1 MNNKLI
7 ACALLLASLPGMNVS
22 ADAPE
27 WQMKTAPMMTPWSSQ
42 IDTSC
47 PLPEYP
53 RPQMVRDEGWL
64 NLNGIWELRKGV
76 PEEAYSAGFDYDKS
90 ILVPYPIESALSGVM
105 EKGDEQCYWYRRSFT
120 VPETM
125 KGKRLL
131 LHFGAV
137 DWEAKA
143 YVNGKEVGR
152 HTGGYDPFFFDIT
165 DAVNPDAAEQE
176 LAVYIYD
183 NTGVQGQ
190 MTGKQSKNPSI
201 CWYTCS
207 SGIWQTVWLEAAPES
222 YITSLEMEPTL
233 SQNWLNLKV
242 TASEAGGSVDVSVKD
257 RDGKEVA
264 TLTDGVAGNILRIT
278 VPDAHVWSPS
288 DPYLYDVDIT
298 LKKNGKAVDKV
309 SSYFGMRKIEVKTVD
324 GFPRIFL
331 NGEQI
336 FQIGPL
342 DQGFWPDGLH
352 TPPSEEAMLYD
363 IRTTK
368 DLGFNMIRKHIKV
381 EPDRWYYLC
390 DREGVLVWQDLPSG
404 NVVKGYEEIAK
415 ANFKDEAVR
424 IVNALKNHP
433 SIVHWV
439 VFNEGWGQFDTPEV
453 TTLVQNNVNRLSP
466 SRFGKASLICNAS
479 GWTDHEIG
487 DIIDTHSYPHPSC
500 PTHASRAAVC
510 GEMGGITLKEPGHIW
525 PGGDFQYTVVE
536 TKSDFTDY
544 FNMLCDEIK
553 DLYYMGLN
561 ASVYTQIADVEI
573 EKNGFLTYDR
583 KVLKTDNPAKIRAK
597 ILEVLDMPNS
607 DMKTIPVISTSATHR
622 YKWRYSFSSDVPR
635 HWQEKGFDDS
645 SWPLGE
651 AAFGA
656 NVGSSQNL
664 VGTEWNTRDIVMRRW
679 FKLGELTPEAIDA
692 MRFVIFHD
700 EDIEIYING
709 VWAASRG
716 GYTGGYVPV
725 DISDQAKAAIRP
737 GEWNLIALRGRQSSG
752 GQIMDLGI
760 SIFGDFD
767 IEYTEDYSDYTPTEF
782 SEFTEPTSPVAP
794 AFKKVTATDFS
805 HTADRSNVAWGDIDN
820 DGNLELLY
828 SGRHNHLNGGCDRT
842 LIYKHNGDGNFTT
855 VSNNIATCYYADPVW
870 LDFDNDGNLDLFM
883 PGLNNRDYDCDN
895 IRYISSYLYRN
906 DGNGNFTDVNADE
919 AFGIAPIYNPLD
931 GGRSRHWV
939 STGDYNNDGYTDIAV
954 IGHDDYIGTDYNGDP
969 IIRNDRRV
977 LSLYKNLEGKGFE
990 LQKLPLDG
998 NAPIPGLTRGSV
1010 YFADFD
1016 NDGRL
1021 DIMTSGY
1028 GPLEGNLH
1036 IYWNNGD
1043 GTFSEMPGR
1052 FFGSYDSSCMPADL
1066 NGDGLTDILVTG
1078 YANYGSGNSKEIF
1091 IYRNNGNRKFSL
1103 VPRTECGFEGVDG
1116 ATPDVA
1122 DVNGDGLPDILIGG
1136 HGSEHEITTWLY
1148 LNCGDF
1154 VFEPF
1159 GGWYNDPFG
1168 KKFSFDRISHGNSHF
1183 VDYNNDGR
1191 LDAWSMGWAQA
1202 SSCGKDCGASLY
1214 TNTSEAVNN
1223 APGVP
1228 ENLKVTYDAARGE
1241 FTFSWD
1247 APEDDN
1253 TPTAA
1258 LRYNLYLRKA
1268 GDTSCYMTI
1277 PADLASGRLKVTE
1290 LTAAI
1295 APTHYS
1301 LSIAANDNAQYEWGV
1316 QAIDNGKAAGRFAT
1330 STFNPSAIASVD
1342 GITADKAPMLYPLDR
1357 ALVYNTLGGTAT
1369 LDIYNST
1376 GMLIHHGDVT
1386 DKGNVPLS
1394 HPGIYV
1400 ASLAPALLAPTTL
1413 KFLIR

>member
-1 MNNKLI
+1 MSKRKI
-7 ACALLLASLPGMNVS
+7 AGALLFAAMMTAATASAVP
-22 ADAPE
+22 A
-27 WQMKTAPMMTPWSSQ
+27 WQMKEAPMMTPWASQ

-53 RPQMVRDEGWL
+53 RPQMVRDDGWL

-76 PEEAYSAGFDYDKS
+76 PDEAYNAGFDYDKS

-105 EKGDEQCYWYRRSFT
+105 EKSDEQCYWYRRTFT
-120 VPETM
+120 IPAEM

-143 YVNGKEVGR
+143 YINGKEVGR
-152 HTGGYDPFFFDIT
+152 HTGGYDPFTFDIT
-165 DAVNPDAAEQE
+165 DAVNPGKAEQE

-207 SGIWQTVWLEAAPES
+207 SGIWQTVWLEAVPDS
-222 YITSLEMEPTL
+222 YISALEMEPTL
-233 SQNWLNLKV
+233 SQNWLNLNV
-242 TASEAGGSVDVSVKD
+242 TANAAGSTVDVSIKD
-257 RDGKEVA
+257 REGKEVA
-264 TLTDGVAGNILRIT
+264 SLADGATDKTLRIT
-278 VPDAHVWSPS
+278 VPDAHVWSPA

-298 LKKNGKAVDKV
+298 LKKDGKAVDKV
-309 SSYFGMRKIEVKTVD
+309 SAYFGMRRIEVKKVD
-324 GFPRIFL
+324 GYPRIFL

-352 TPPSEEAMLYD
+352 TPPSEAAMLYD
-363 IRTTK
+363 IKTMK
-368 DLGFNMIRKHIKV
+368 DLGFNMVRKHIKV

-390 DREGVLVWQDLPSG
+390 DREGLLVWQDLPSG
-404 NVVKGYEEIAK
+404 NVVNGYEELAK
-415 ANFKDEAVR
+415 SNFKDEAVR
-424 IVNALKNHP
+424 IVKAVKNHP

-479 GWTDHEIG
+479 GWTDHELG

-510 GEMGGITLKEPGHIW
+510 GEYGGITLKEPGHIW

-561 ASVYTQIADVEI
+561 AAVYTQIADVEI

-597 ILEVLDMPNS
+597 IQEVLDMPHS
-607 DMKTIPVISTSATHR
+607 DMKVTPIISTSGSHR
-622 YKWRYSFSSDVPR
+622 YKWRYSFSADVPR
-635 HWQEKGFDDS
+635 HWQEPGFDDS

-651 AAFGA
+651 GAFGA
-656 NVGSSQNL
+656 NVGSSQHL
-664 VGTEWNTRDIVMRRW
+664 VGTNWNTNDIVMRRW
-679 FKLGELTPEAIDA
+679 FRIGDLTPEAIDA
-692 MRFVIFHD
+692 MRFVTFHD

-709 VWAASRG
+709 VWAASRS
-716 GYTGGYVPV
+716 GYTNGYIPV

-737 GEWNLIALRGRQSSG
+737 GEWNLIALRGKQSSG
-752 GQIMDLGI
+752 GQIMDVGI
-760 SIFGDFD
+760 SVFGDVD
-767 IEYTEDYSDYTPTEF
+767 IEYTEDFSDYTPTEY
-782 SEFTEPTSPVAP
+782 SEFTDPTSPVKP
-794 AFKKVTATDFS
+794 SFTKVSGTDFS
-805 HTADRSNVAWGDIDN
+805 HTADRSNAAWGDIDN

-842 LIYKHNGDGNFTT
+842 LIYKHNGDGKFTT
-855 VSNNIATCYYADPVW
+855 VANSIATCYYADPVL

-883 PGLNNRDYDCDN
+883 PGLKNRDYKDN
-895 IRYISSYLYRN
+895 LDDVAASLYRN
-906 DGNGNFTDVNADE
+906 DGNGNFTDVNAGG
-919 AFGIAPIYNPLD
+919 AYGIAPIYNARD

-939 STGDYNNDGYTDIAV
+939 SAGDYDNDGYTDIVA
-954 IGHDDYIGTDYNGDP
+954 IGLDDYADTDGNGNP
-969 IIRNDRRV
+969 IVRNDRRV
-977 LSLYKNLEGKGFE
+977 LSLYRNLQGKGFE
-990 LQKLPLDG
+990 LQKTPLDG
-998 NAPIPGLTRGSV
+998 KAQLPGLTRGSV

-1016 NDGRL
+1016 NDGNL
-1021 DIMTSGY
+1021 DIMASGY

-1066 NGDGLTDILVTG
+1066 NADGLTDILVTG
-1078 YANYGSGNSKEIF
+1078 YANYGSGNRKDIF
-1091 IYRNNGNRKFSL
+1091 IYRNDGNRRFSL
-1103 VPRTECGFEGVDG
+1103 VPAGECGFEGVDG

-1122 DVNGDGLPDILIGG
+1122 DVNGDGLPDIFIGG
-1136 HGSEHEITTWLY
+1136 HGATHEITTWLY

-1154 VFEPF
+1154 VFQPF
-1159 GGWYNDPFG
+1159 GAWYSDPFG
-1168 KKFSFDRISHGNSHF
+1168 KQFTFDRISHGNSHLI
-1183 VDYNNDGR
+1183 DYNNDNR
-1191 LDAWSMGWAQA
+1191 LDAWSMGWGQA

-1214 TNTSEAVNN
+1214 TNVSSAVNQ
-1223 APGVP
+1223 APGIPTGLQV
-1228 ENLKVTYDAARGE
+1228 EYDAAGGQ
-1241 FTFSWD
+1241 FIFSWV
-1247 APEDDN
+1247 APDDDS
-1253 TPTAA
+1253 TPKEA

-1268 GDTSCYMTI
+1268 GDDAIFMTI
-1277 PADLASGRLKVTE
+1277 PADAATGRLKVTE
-1290 LTAAI
+1290 LAAAI
-1295 APTHYS
+1295 ATTRHALTVPV
-1301 LSIAANDNAQYEWGV
+1301 DNARYEWGV

-1330 STFNPSAIASVD
+1330 ASFNPADVASV
-1342 GITADKAPMLYPLDR
+1342 GTLTADNALSLEPLGD
-1357 ALVYNTLGGTAT
+1357 TLRYTVSGTAAT
-1369 LDIYNST
+1369 LSIYNAT
-1376 GMLIHHGDVT
+1376 GILLHQAAVT
-1386 DKGNVPLS
+1386 GTGTVPLPA
-1394 HPGIYV
+1394 PGLYI
-1400 ASLAPALLAPTTL
+1400 ASLAPILLAPVTL
-1413 KFLIR
+1413 KFLIK

>member
-1 MNNKLI
+1 MKSKKLI
-7 ACALLLASLPGMNVS
+7 AGAFMLAMMTAS
-22 ADAPE
+22 ASAAAPA
-27 WQMKTAPMMTPWSSQ
+27 WQMKEAPMMTPWASQ

-53 RPQMVRDEGWL
+53 RPQMVRDDGWL

-76 PEEAYSAGFDYDKS
+76 PDEAYSATFDYDKS

-120 VPETM
+120 VPDNM

-143 YVNGKEVGR
+143 YVNGHEVGR
-152 HTGGYDPFFFDIT
+152 HTGGYDPFTFDIT
-165 DAVNPDAAEQE
+165 DAVTADGEQE
-176 LAVYIYD
+176 LTVYIYD

-207 SGIWQTVWLEAAPES
+207 SGIWQTVWLEAVPDT
-222 YITSLEMEPTL
+222 YIASIEMEPTL

-242 TASEAGGSVDVSVKD
+242 TATDATAKVDVSVKD

-264 TLTDGVAGNILRIT
+264 ALDGGDTGKPLRIT
-278 VPDAHVWSPS
+278 IPDARVWSPD

-298 LKKNGKAVDKV
+298 LTKDGKEADKINT
-309 SSYFGMRKIEVKTVD
+309 YFGMRKIEVRKVD
-324 GFPRIFL
+324 GYPRIFL

-336 FQIGPL
+336 FQVGPL

-363 IRTTK
+363 IKTMK
-368 DLGFNMIRKHIKV
+368 DLGFNMVRKHIKV

-390 DREGVLVWQDLPSG
+390 DREGLLVWQDLPSG

-415 ANFKDEAVR
+415 ANFKDEAVK
-424 IVNALKNHP
+424 IVNAIKNHP

-453 TTLVQNNVNRLSP
+453 TAIVQNNVNRLSP

-536 TKSDFTDY
+536 TKGDFTEY

-597 ILEVLDMPNS
+597 IQEVLDMPHS
-607 DMKTIPVISTSATHR
+607 DMKVTPIISTSAAHR
-622 YKWRYSFSSDVPR
+622 YKWRYSMSADVPR
-635 HWQEKGFDDS
+635 HWQDKGFDDS

-656 NVGSSQNL
+656 NVGSSQHL
-664 VGTEWNTRDIVMRRW
+664 VGTDWNTNDIVMRRW
-679 FKLGELTPEAIDA
+679 FKLGELSPEAIKA

-716 GYTGGYVPV
+716 GFTGGYVPV

-752 GQIMDLGI
+752 GQMMDLGI
-760 SIFGDFD
+760 SVFGDMD
-767 IEYTEDYSDYTPTEF
+767 IDYTEDFSDYTPTEF
-782 SEFTEPTSPVAP
+782 GEFQEPVSPAQP
-794 AFKKVTATDFS
+794 SFKKVTATDFS
-805 HTADRSNVAWGDIDN
+805 HTADRSNAAWGDIDN

-828 SGRHNHLNGGCDRT
+828 SGHHNHIGGGVDRT
-842 LIYKHNGDGNFTT
+842 LIYKHAGAGRFNT
-855 VSNNIATCYYADPVW
+855 VANDIATCFFADPVW

-883 PGLNNRDYDCDN
+883 PGLKNRDYKDN
-895 IRYISSYLYRN
+895 LDDIAAYLYRN
-906 DGNGNFTDVNADE
+906 DGNGRFTEVNAGG
-919 AFGIAPIYNPLD
+919 AYGIAPIYNARD

-939 STGDYNNDGYTDIAV
+939 SAGDYNNDGWTDIVA
-954 IGHDDYIGTDYNGDP
+954 IGYDDYAGTDGNGNKV
-969 IIRNDRRV
+969 IRNDRRV
-977 LSLYKNLEGKGFE
+977 LSLYKNLGGKGFE
-990 LQKLPLDG
+990 RQELPLDG
-998 NAPIPGLTRGSV
+998 NAPLPGLTRGSV

-1021 DIMTSGY
+1021 DIMASGY

-1043 GTFSEMPGR
+1043 GTFSEEPGR

-1091 IYRNNGNRKFSL
+1091 IYRNNGNRQFSL

-1136 HGSEHEITTWLY
+1136 HGSSHEITTWLY
-1148 LNCGDF
+1148 LNRGDF
-1154 VFEPF
+1154 SFEPF
-1159 GGWYNDPFG
+1159 GGWYSDPFG
-1168 KKFSFDRISHGNSHF
+1168 KKFTFDRISHGNSHLI
-1183 VDYNNDGR
+1183 DYDNDNR
-1191 LDAWSMGWAQA
+1191 LDAWTMGWGQA
-1202 SSCGKDCGASLY
+1202 SKCGKDCGASLY
-1214 TNTSEAVNN
+1214 TNISAAVNH
-1223 APGVP
+1223 APEMP
-1228 ENLKVTYDAARGE
+1228 SNLKVAYNAADGE
-1241 FTFSWD
+1241 FLFSWD
-1247 APEDDN
+1247 APYDDN
-1253 TPTAA
+1253 TPKSA
-1258 LRYNLYLRKA
+1258 LRYNFYLRKA
-1268 GDTSCYMTI
+1268 GDDAVYMTL
-1277 PADLASGRLKVTE
+1277 PADIATGRLKVTE
-1290 LTAAI
+1290 LAAAI

-1301 LSIAANDNAQYEWGV
+1301 LSIPADDVQYEWGV
-1316 QAIDNGKAAGRFAT
+1316 QAIDNGKAAGKFAT
-1330 STFNPSAIASVD
+1330 GSFNPSAIASVGD
-1342 GITADKAPMLYPLDR
+1342 ITADKTPMLYALDR
-1357 ALVYNTLGGTAT
+1357 ALGYTTHGSTAT
-1369 LDIYNST
+1369 LDIYNAT
-1376 GMLIHHGDVT
+1376 GMLIHHDDVT
-1386 DKGNVPLS
+1386 GKGNVSLS
-1394 HPGIYV
+1394 HPGIYI
-1400 ASLAPALLAPTTL
+1400 AALAPVLLAPTTL

>member
-1 MNNKLI
+1 MSKKRI
-7 ACALLLASLPGMNVS
+7 ASALLSAMLMATTAS
-22 ADAPE
+22 AAAE
-27 WQMKTAPMMTPWSSQ
+27 WQMKEAPMMTPWASQ

-53 RPQMVRDEGWL
+53 RPQLVRNDGWL

-76 PEEAYSAGFDYDKS
+76 PEEAYNASFDYDKS

-105 EKGDEQCYWYRRSFT
+105 EKGDDQCYWYRRTFT
-120 VPETM
+120 VPENM
-125 KGKRLL
+125 QGKRLL

-152 HTGGYDPFFFDIT
+152 HTGGYDPFTFDIT
-165 DAVNPDAAEQE
+165 DAVKPGSGEQE
-176 LAVYIYD
+176 LVVYIDD
-183 NTGVQGQ
+183 NTGAQGQ

-207 SGIWQTVWLEAAPES
+207 SGIWQTVWLEAVPET
-222 YITSLEMEPTL
+222 YVKAIEMEPTL
-233 SQNWLNLKV
+233 NQNWLNLAV
-242 TASEAGGSVDVSVKD
+242 TSSAGTSGGTVDVSVKD

-264 TLTDGVAGNILRIT
+264 TLTDGDISKTLRIT
-278 VPDAHVWSPS
+278 IPNAHVWSPD

-298 LKKNGKAVDKV
+298 LKKDGKEADKI
-309 SSYFGMRKIEVKTVD
+309 STYFGMRKIEVKKVD

-336 FQIGPL
+336 FQLGPL

-352 TPPSEEAMLYD
+352 TPPSEEAMLFD
-363 IRTTK
+363 IKTMK
-368 DLGFNMIRKHIKV
+368 DLGFNMVRKHIKV

-390 DREGVLVWQDLPSG
+390 DREGLLVLQDLPSG
-404 NVVKGYEEIAK
+404 NVVKGYEDVAK

-424 IVNALKNHP
+424 IIKAIKNHP

-453 TTLVQNNVNRLSP
+453 TALVQSNVNRLSP
-466 SRFGKASLICNAS
+466 SRYGKASLICNAS
-479 GWTDHEIG
+479 GWTDHELG

-500 PTHASRAAVC
+500 PTHASRASVC
-510 GEMGGITLKEPGHIW
+510 GEYGGITLKEPGHIW

-544 FNMLCDEIK
+544 FNMLCDELK

-561 ASVYTQIADVEI
+561 AGVYTQIADVEI

-597 ILEVLDMPNS
+597 IQEVLDMPRS
-607 DMKTIPVISTSATHR
+607 DMKVTPILSTSGTHR
-622 YKWRYSFSSDVPR
+622 YRWRYSMSNDVPR
-635 HWQEKGFDDS
+635 HWQEPGFDDS

-664 VGTEWNTRDIVMRRW
+664 VGTNWNTNNIVMRRW
-679 FKLGELTPEAIDA
+679 FKIGDLSPEAIAA
-692 MRFVIFHD
+692 MRFVTFHD

-709 VWAASRG
+709 VWAAQRSG
-716 GYTGGYVPV
+716 FTGGYVPV

-737 GEWNLIALRGRQSSG
+737 GEWNLIAIRGKQSSG

-760 SIFGDFD
+760 SVFGDVD
-767 IEYTEDYSDYTPTEF
+767 VDYTEDFSEYTNTEF
-782 SEFTEPTSPVAP
+782 SEFTDPTQPVKP
-794 AFKKVTATDFS
+794 SFKKVSGTDFS
-805 HTADRSNVAWGDIDN
+805 HTADRSNVAWGDLDN

-842 LIYKHNGDGNFTT
+842 LVYKHKGDGNFAT
-855 VSNNIATCYYADPVW
+855 VNNDMATVYYADPVW

-883 PGLNNRDYDCDN
+883 PGLKNRNYKENLDDVAAF
-895 IRYISSYLYRN
+895 LYKN
-906 DGNGNFTDVNADE
+906 DGKGNFTDVNAE
-919 AFGIAPIYNPLD
+919 GAFGIKPIYNGRD

-939 STGDYNNDGYTDIAV
+939 SVGDYNNDGYTDIVA
-954 IGHDDYIGTDYNGDP
+954 IGYDDYIGTDGNGNA
-969 IIRNDRRV
+969 IVRNDRRV

-990 LQKLPLDG
+990 LQQTPLDG
-998 NAPIPGLTRGSV
+998 KEPMMGLTRGSV

-1028 GPLEGNLH
+1028 GSLEGNLH

-1043 GTFSEMPGR
+1043 GTFSELPGR

-1078 YANYGSGNSKEIF
+1078 YAGYGSGNSKEIF
-1091 IYRNNGNRKFSL
+1091 IYRNNGNRQFSL
-1103 VPRTECGFEGVDG
+1103 VPRAECGFEGVDG

-1154 VFEPF
+1154 VFTQM
-1159 GGWYNDPFG
+1159 GGWYDDPFG
-1168 KKFSFDRISHGNSHF
+1168 KKFTFDRISHGNSHLI
-1183 VDYNNDGR
+1183 DYNNDNR
-1191 LDAWSMGWAQA
+1191 LDAWTMGWAQA

-1214 TNTSEAVNN
+1214 TNTTSAANK
-1223 APGVP
+1223 APDAP
-1228 ENLKVTYDAARGE
+1228 ANLKVEYNAASGE

-1253 TPTAA
+1253 TPKNA
-1258 LRYNLYLRKA
+1258 LRYNLYLSKA
-1268 GDTSCYMTI
+1268 GDDKAYMTI
-1277 PADLASGRLKVTE
+1277 PADIATGRLKVTE
-1290 LTAAI
+1290 LAAAI
-1295 APTHYS
+1295 ATTRYS
-1301 LSIAANDNAQYEWGV
+1301 LTVPVEDAEYEWGV
-1316 QAIDNGKAAGRFAT
+1316 QAIDNGKAAGKFAT
-1330 STFNPSAIASVD
+1330 ASFNPSDIASVGTLTTD
-1342 GITADKAPMLYPLDR
+1342 SAPSLYALDH
-1357 ALVYNTLGGTAT
+1357 ALGYSVSDTSATLSVYNATGILLHHAAVTGSGT
-1369 LDIYNST
+1369 
-1376 GMLIHHGDVT
+1376 
-1386 DKGNVPLS
+1386 VPLPA
-1394 HPGIYV
+1394 PGLYI
-1400 ASLAPALLAPTTL
+1400 ASLAPALLAPVAL
-1413 KFLIR
+1413 KFLIK